1 MTTFNPAC
9 VAREM
14 MAGANIAQTGAA
26 GEALIAIAAGKAA
39 KEGADQAQV
48 LALVKELI
56 PCVNLLVTADTGI
69 SSQMHAI
76 DDVRS
81 RDDEDF
87 L

>member
-1 MTTFNPAC
+1 MTTFNSAC

-81 RDDEDF
+81 GDDEDF

>member
-1 MTTFNPAC
+1 MTFNSAC

-14 MAGANIAQTGAA
+14 MAGANIAQTVAA
-26 GEALIAIAAGKAA
+26 GEAIIAIAAGKAA

>member
-1 MTTFNPAC
+1 MTFNSAC

-26 GEALIAIAAGKAA
+26 GEAIIAIAAGKAA

>member
-1 MTTFNPAC
+1 MTTFNSAC

-14 MAGANIAQTGAA
+14 MADADIAQTGAA
-26 GEALIAIAAGKAA
+26 GEAIIAIAAGKAA

>member
-1 MTTFNPAC
+1 MTFNSAC

-26 GEALIAIAAGKAA
+26 GEAIIAIAAGKAA

-81 RDDEDF
+81 GDDEDF

>member
-1 MTTFNPAC
+1 MTFNSAC

-26 GEALIAIAAGKAA
+26 GEAIIAIAAGKAA

-56 PCVNLLVTADTGI
+56 PCVNLLVTAD
-69 SSQMHAI
+69 
-76 DDVRS
+76 R
-81 RDDEDF
+81 
-87 L
+87 

>member
-1 MTTFNPAC
+1 MTFNSAC
-9 VAREM
+9 LVWEM

-26 GEALIAIAAGKAA
+26 GEAIIAIAAGKAA